1 MLKIFWLGCTAYGDG
16 GLTTDYLQFGFQQHV
31 SANMCTWMVLETIDY
46 FTKNGSEVFICVMDM
61 KEAFDLAKWR
71 KLSEKLLARNIP
83 PVFLRLLLDMYAD
96 DLFLMVPTL
105 DGLQTMIQTCES
117 YAKEHNLVFSTHK
130 CKTKCLT
137 SLKKDRELRN
147 LRWNGTSVG

>member
-1 MLKIFWLGCTAYGDG
+1 
-16 GLTTDYLQFGFQQHV
+16 
-31 SANMCTWMVLETIDY
+31 MCKWMVLETIDY

-105 DGLQTMIQTCES
+105 DGLQTIKHARATQKNITLCLAHIN
-117 YAKEHNLVFSTHK
+117 AKQNA
-130 CKTKCLT
+130 
-137 SLKKDRELRN
+137 
-147 LRWNGTSVG
+147 